1 MKKEIFIEYAYANG
15 TASEDIDREK
25 EIVGIRCW
33 LDDDKHYFDLALY
46 DVPETMD
53 WHDAKC
59 WCEKN
64 YCRLPMKHEWEFVIA
79 NIKRIN
85 KMLEKVGG
93 DLLDKS
99 YWSSS
104 EASYYGAWGST
115 LNLSYGLYDYNKY
128 YTSYVRPVLYDDNS
142 FSFAEIELNIFLLRI
157 QTSKCLLRVIIKNCI
172 GLERKTSRCLTFWK
186 WSQEGLR
193 LIVIPKTLFG

>member
-1 MKKEIFIEYAYANG
+1 MTNNAPDYEDNLAFEPVKTAGTIEMVTKDGKAVA
-15 TASEDIDREK
+15 
-25 EIVGIRCW
+25 IRCYI
-33 LDDDKHYFDLALY
+33 DNQHYFDLALY

-93 DLLDKS
+93 EPLKKS
-99 YWSSS
+99 WYWSSS
-104 EASYYGAWGST
+104 EYDNLYAWYSSFY
-115 LNLSYGLYDYNKY
+115 NSYGLDWYGKNA
-128 YTSYVRPVLYDDNS
+128 SNQYVRPAPL
-142 FSFAEIELNIFLLRI
+142 
-157 QTSKCLLRVIIKNCI
+157 
-172 GLERKTSRCLTFWK
+172 LER
-186 WSQEGLR
+186 E
-193 LIVIPKTLFG
+193 